1 MILENLGYLN
11 LNINNKYAK
20 NSENE
25 DNILINVDI
34 SSFIVIL
41 SSDS

>member
-11 LNINNKYAK
+11 LNINNKFAK